1 MADPES
7 RFPFVE
13 KRCRSRDSARDE
25 AWRRRKSLRHGRL
38 RGAPVGRSV
47 MDEDLDELR
56 GCIDL
61 GFGFAFDS
69 GDDGTTTVAR
79 LARTFPA
86 LDLYHAVHKQYHV
99 SVVGSGSGSGPGSD
113 SSIDGSP
120 PDSPASIISPGASPE
135 RVKKRLRQWARV
147 VACSVRQ
154 HC

>member
-7 RFPFVE
+7 KFPLVK
-13 KRCRSRDSARDE
+13 KRHRSRDSARDE
-25 AWRRRKSLRHGRL
+25 AWLRRKSLRHGRL

-69 GDDGTTTVAR
+69 GNDGTTTVAR

-86 LDLYHAVHKQYHV
+86 LDLYYAVHKQYHV
-99 SVVGSGSGSGPGSD
+99 SVVGSGSGSGSD
-113 SSIDGSP
+113 SSFDGSP
-120 PDSPASIISPGASPE
+120 PDSPGSIISPGMYVQQA
-135 RVKKRLRQWARV
+135 KLLQDNNK
-147 VACSVRQ
+147 C
-154 HC
+154 

>member
-7 RFPFVE
+7 KVLFVK
-13 KRCRSRDSARDE
+13 KRHRSRDSARDK
-25 AWRRRKSLRHGRL
+25 AWLRRKSLRHGRL

-47 MDEDLDELR
+47 VDDDVDELR
-56 GCIDL
+56 GCMDL

-69 GDDGTTTVAR
+69 GDDGTTIVAR

-86 LDLYHAVHKQYHV
+86 LDLYYAVHKQYHV
-99 SVVGSGSGSGPGSD
+99 SVVGSGSGSD
-113 SSIDGSP
+113 SSFDGSP
-120 PDSPASIISPGASPE
+120 PDSPVSIISPGASPE

-154 HC
+154 RS